1 MSEGCAPDSFLL
13 SACAGGG
20 QTTMNRTKQ
29 IGLTALVFVTVLGL
43 KGEEKM
49 PRGHHRATKHAAQPV
64 QKVEGTGNLSKKH
77 RAELIGKIDEI
88 RAFLERSGDTNAARL
103 ITFAAELEKEIRQK
117 KYGLVFEEHKER
129 VDVELEKNL
138 PVLTENKKRFID
150 KGGELNFLIE
160 GDNLAALKLLEKTH
174 KEKIDLIYIDPPYNT
189 GNKDF
194 MYNDSYVDA
203 TDTFRHSK
211 WLSFM
216 KKRLELARLLLKT
229 TGVIFIS
236 IDDKEYA
243 NLKALADSV
252 FAEENYIATMVW
264 KSKSGG
270 AGDASLIA
278 TDHEY
283 ILSYARRIAQ
293 ARINNDMGAVVTT
306 VYNRKDEN
314 GRYSLDRLD
323 KQSLGYQPSLDFP
336 IVGPDGRTYVV
347 EHKDPNVKKA
357 RWRWGKD
364 TVKERYDEL
373 VFQYPY
379 VYTKNYEKH
388 DGQKPRSILFD
399 ERFGRTRTGSTDL
412 KKALGNQTIFTYPK
426 PVVLMGYLTEIG
438 AVKDGLV
445 LDFFAGS
452 GTLGHAVMK
461 LNAEDGGKRKFILVT
476 NNENGICEKVTYER
490 LKRVIAKEGYKARL
504 KYFKVDYVPIER
516 RVYFEYADELLKHIR
531 ELVELENAIDFSAD
545 ATIAIAVTDGEFAQ
559 FVASE
564 KEMSG
569 KKAIYVGHDV
579 LIGAKARKLLQSK
592 GIEIRIIPEYYYAEQ
607 EG

>member
-1 MSEGCAPDSFLL
+1 MVRKLL
-13 SACAGGG
+13 LMLALSLGGA
-20 QTTMNRTKQ
+20 TMDAN
-29 IGLTALVFVTVLGL
+29 
-43 KGEEKM
+43 M
-49 PRGHHRATKHAAQPV
+49 AT
-64 QKVEGTGNLSKKH
+64 ENGTGNLSKVH
-77 RAELIGKIDEI
+77 REELIKKIEAI
-88 RAFLERSGDTNAARL
+88 REALLRSDDPNAANL
-103 ITFAAELEKEIRQK
+103 IAFAAELEKEVRQK
-117 KYGLVFEEHKER
+117 KYGLVFEKHKER
-129 VDVELEKNL
+129 IDVTLENHL
-138 PVLTENKKRFID
+138 PVLTENKMRFID
-150 KGGELNFLIE
+150 NGGELNFLIE

-174 KEKIDLIYIDPPYNT
+174 RGKIDVIYIDPPYNT

-194 MYNDSYVDA
+194 IYNDSYVDA
-203 TDTFRHSK
+203 NDLFRHSK

-216 KKRLELARLLLKT
+216 EKRLEVARLLLKT

-243 NLKALADSV
+243 NLKTLADSV

-283 ILSYARRIAQ
+283 ILSYARQIAQ
-293 ARINNDMGAVVTT
+293 AKINNDKGAVVTT
-306 VYNRKDEN
+306 VYNHEDEH

-336 IVGPDGRTYVV
+336 IIGPDGKTYVV
-347 EHKDPNVKKA
+347 EHKNPKVKKA

-412 KKALGNQTIFTYPK
+412 KKVLGVQTIFTYPK
-426 PVVLMGYLTEIG
+426 PVVLMEYLTEIG
-438 AVKDGLV
+438 TAKEGLI

-452 GTLGHAVMK
+452 GTLAHAVMK

-490 LKRVIAKEGYKARL
+490 LKRVIAKEGYAARL
-504 KYFKVDYVPIER
+504 KYYKVDYVPIEQ
-516 RVYFEYADELLKHIR
+516 RVYDDYADNLLKHIR
-531 ELVELENAIDFSAD
+531 ELVELENGIDFAKNKE
-545 ATIAIAVTDGEFAQ
+545 IAIAVTDKEF
-559 FVASE
+559 E
-564 KEMSG
+564 KLSSDKKRLAG
-569 KKAIYVGHDV
+569 TKAIYVGHNV
-579 LIGAKARKLLQSK
+579 YIGAAIKRELARK
-592 GIEIRIIPEYYYAEQ
+592 GIVINRIPRYYYPE
-607 EG
+607 